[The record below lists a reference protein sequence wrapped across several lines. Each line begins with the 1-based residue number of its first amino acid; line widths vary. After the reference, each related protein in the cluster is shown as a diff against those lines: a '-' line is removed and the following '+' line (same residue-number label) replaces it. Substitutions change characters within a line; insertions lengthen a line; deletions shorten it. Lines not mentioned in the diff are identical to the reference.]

1 MNRPVVQPVFR
12 ALHLASCNVACS
24 DCNLREVCLPV
35 GMSRADLEK
44 VDRHL
49 VTERRPLARGETL
62 FQVGDPFN
70 ALYAVW
76 QGSFKTCISSRDGRD
91 QISGFQMAG
100 ELLGLDGIG
109 SGRHQADAVA
119 LEASQVCVIPFHALE
134 ALSRELQSLQQQLHR
149 IMSREIVRDHGVLL
163 LLGSMHAEERVA
175 AFLLNLTHRLRARG
189 FPDSPVQ
196 LRMTREEIGSFLG
209 LQLET
214 VSRAFSRFHAQGLV
228 AVKHRQVQITDPAG
242 LQKLLGG
249 SEATA
254 GL

>member
-1 MNRPVVQPVFR
+1 
-12 ALHLASCNVACS
+12 
-24 DCNLREVCLPV
+24 
-35 GMSRADLEK
+35 
-44 VDRHL
+44 
-49 VTERRPLARGETL
+49 
-62 FQVGDPFN
+62 
-70 ALYAVW
+70 
-76 QGSFKTCISSRDGRD
+76 
-91 QISGFQMAG
+91 
-100 ELLGLDGIG
+100 
-109 SGRHQADAVA
+109 VA

-189 FPDSPVQ
+189 FPESPVQ